1 MTTAVQSNRPE
12 TGEFDPYYARY
23 INRVPDGDI
32 TTILEQQIRTTAATL
47 RSIPADKAKY
57 RYADGKW
64 SIGEVIGHLADA
76 ERVFSYRAMRI
87 ARADETPIEGFD
99 ENAYVP
105 AGQFDRRSLTDLITD
120 FEAVRHATVS
130 LARGFPP
137 EAWTRIGTANRKAI
151 SVRALLY
158 IAAGHE
164 RDHLLTLR
172 ERYGVGG

>member
-1 MTTAVQSNRPE
+1 MTTAVRSNRPE
-12 TGEFDPYYARY
+12 AGEFDPYYGRY
-23 INRVPDGDI
+23 IDRVPDGDI
-32 TTILEQQIRTTAATL
+32 ASILEQQIRTTAATL
-47 RSIPADKAKY
+47 RSVPPLRGTY
-57 RYADGKW
+57 RYAEGKW

-76 ERVFSYRAMRI
+76 ERVFSYRALRI
-87 ARADETPIEGFD
+87 ARADATPIEGFD

-105 AGQFDRRSLTDLITD
+105 AGEFDRRSLAELIAD
-120 FEAVRHATVS
+120 FEAVRHATVA

-137 EAWTRIGTANRKAI
+137 GAWTRIGTANHKAI

-172 ERYGVGG
+172 ERYGVGS